1 MVDLHSH
8 VLPGID
14 DGARSLGESQAMC
27 AAAAADG
34 CAVVIATPHQR
45 TEAWPNEDRAALQSL
60 HAEVVARVGAAPR
73 VLLGAEIRVD
83 SELLAEVERLPAGDL
98 MPLAGSHYLLL
109 ELDARPR
116 SNPEPVDLV
125 HELVVAGWQPIF
137 AHPELIPW
145 LADNFALMR
154 RMVAKGARF
163 QITAM
168 SVTGDFGRGPREVCA
183 EMLEAG
189 LVHFVAS
196 DTHDTRR
203 RPPGLRQA
211 YDAIASCWGEKT
223 ARALMVDNP
232 RAVIEDRP
240 VSAELPS

>member
-14 DGARSLGESQAMC
+14 DGARNLEESQAMC

-34 CAVVIATPHQR
+34 CAVVVATPHQR

-60 HAEVVARVGAAPR
+60 HAELVAHVGAAPR

-83 SELLAEVERLPAGDL
+83 SELLAEVSRLPAGEL
-98 MPLAGSHYLLL
+98 VPLAGTRSLLL
-109 ELDARPR
+109 ELGPRPD
-116 SNPEPVDLV
+116 PDPVDLV
-125 HELVVAGWQPIF
+125 HELVVAGWRPIF

-145 LADNFALMR
+145 LAGNFLLMH

-168 SVTGDFGRGPREVCA
+168 SVTGEFGRGPREACA
-183 EMLEAG
+183 EMIESG
-189 LVHFVAS
+189 LTHFVAS
-196 DTHDTRR
+196 DTHDTHR

-211 YDAIASCWGEKT
+211 YKAIADCWGEAT

-232 RAVIEDRP
+232 RAVLEDRP
-240 VSAELPS
+240 VPAELPS

>member
-14 DGARSLGESQAMC
+14 DGARNLEETQAMC

-45 TEAWPNEDRAALQSL
+45 TESWPNENRAALQSL
-60 HAEVVARVGAAPR
+60 HAEVVACVGASPR

-83 SELLAEVERLPAGDL
+83 SELLAEVERLPAGEL
-98 MPLAGSHYLLL
+98 VPLAGSHYLLL

-116 SNPEPVDLV
+116 QSPDPVDLV
-125 HELVVAGWQPIF
+125 HELVVAGWRPIF

-145 LADNFALMR
+145 LSDNPALMQ
-154 RMVAKGARF
+154 RMVSKGARF

-168 SVTGDFGRGPREVCA
+168 SVTGEFGRGPREACA

-211 YDAIASCWGEKT
+211 YQAIAGCWGEKV
-223 ARALMVDNP
+223 ARALMVVNP
-232 RAVIEDRP
+232 NAVIEDRP
-240 VSAELPS
+240 VPAELPS